1 MALQIG
7 LGNANFMQAGV
18 MELVDLAARHGFPTI
33 SVRPL
38 AVTRALESGVTEQQ
52 LRRYFKDAGVRPT
65 VLDGHTAIPPGIQ
78 LEEVRGAA
86 VPKSVPNDAFAPADE
101 ATCLRYAE
109 VLEIPVINVLHYRAA
124 DVPFD
129 TLREVVSGLCRRAQ
143 KHGVRISLEFVPNL
157 GLPNIAAAQAVFTA
171 CNEPNCAITLD
182 FFHLDRSG
190 GTLEDVRRLPRNC
203 IANIQVSDRK
213 PQPPGTPHKPMSGR
227 EIPGEGKLPL
237 RELMTAALANSPA
250 ATIDIEVLSEDLR
263 ALPMDEAAAR
273 LAAGA
278 KFCAAIIL

>member
-18 MELVDLAARHGFPTI
+18 MELADLAARHGFPTI

-38 AVTRALESGVTEQQ
+38 AVTRALDAGATERQ
-52 LRRYFKDAGVRPT
+52 LRRYLKDAGVRPT

-78 LEEVRGAA
+78 LEEVRSAA
-86 VPKSVPNDAFAPADE
+86 VPNSVPNDVFAPADE

-109 VLEIPVINVLHYRAA
+109 GLEIPVINVLHYRAA
-124 DVPFD
+124 DVPSA
-129 TLREVVSGLCRRAQ
+129 TLTEAVSGLCRRAQ
-143 KHGVRISLEFVPNL
+143 KHGVCISLEFVPHL
-157 GLPNIAAAQAVFTA
+157 GLPNIAAAEAVFTA

-190 GTLEDVRRLPRNC
+190 GTLADVQGLPPGC

-227 EIPGEGKLPL
+227 EIPGEGRLPL
-237 RELMTAALANSPA
+237 RALMRAAVANSPN

-263 ALPMDEAAAR
+263 ALPVDQAAAR

-278 KFCAAIIL
+278 RLCAAMVS